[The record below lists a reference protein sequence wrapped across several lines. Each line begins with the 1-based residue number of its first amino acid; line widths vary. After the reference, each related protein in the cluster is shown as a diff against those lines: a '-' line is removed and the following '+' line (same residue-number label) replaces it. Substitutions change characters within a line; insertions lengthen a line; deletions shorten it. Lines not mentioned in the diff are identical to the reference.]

1 MLWYIVVQ
9 IYISETAPYFVPC
22 FVPCYGT
29 LLYKYTLVKVH
40 HILYQ
45 VLYHVME
52 HCGTTMVAVAA
63 AAAVVVVV
71 VVVMKNKF
79 KEINFIKLSKLELLK
94 CIPAC
99 SASI

>member
-1 MLWYIVVQ
+1 M
-9 IYISETAPYFVPC
+9 YISKSVPYFVSS

-79 KEINFIKLSKLELLK
+79 KKINFIKLSKLELLK
-94 CIPAC
+94 CFLAC